1 MLVNHDAGTR
11 DVVEDR
17 LATFT
22 DHNDWDGYL
31 FPSPHTSGG
40 SISQWTIWNRFSQ
53 LANRAGLP
61 DEIGGVI
68 PAPKMGRRYWYD
80 AYSASLD
87 VVLGSL
93 DEIAAEQG
101 SASADVV
108 LQTISRIRGPGRSAG
123 SICASSWLLHS
134 NQAKSD
140 TWTPPTSVATQAL
153 LLSTRIMYCMSKAT
167 GDPERA
173 INGLMSVAQL
183 LEEPRLARL
192 YTYILREGEVTI
204 DEIVADIDTPRTT
217 AYADT
222 GTLVDLGVLTRDETQ
237 KTHTYT
243 AIPITLTANLDGD
256 TYTITPTLVE
266 AIGRSPQDQD
276 LDLLIEKHG
285 MGKLA
290 AALTYAI
297 PYVEGGMTERLAA
310 RELNLQ
316 PAFGIAVLQA
326 LREVIL
332 DMREYDPY
340 FDQIRNARDK
350 PVDEEA

>member
-1 MLVNHDAGTR
+1 MTFAAKMSDKTLTVVLTGTTEEKRRLSDAHWDTGTR
-11 DVVEDR
+11 GLEVT
-17 LATFT
+17 L
-22 DHNDWDGYL
+22 DHLRRRSQPKRYY
-31 FPSPHTSGG
+31 SGHELC
-40 SISQWTIWNRFSQ
+40 I
-53 LANRAGLP
+53 
-61 DEIGGVI
+61 
-68 PAPKMGRRYWYD
+68 
-80 AYSASLD
+80 
-87 VVLGSL
+87 VL
-93 DEIAAEQG
+93 
-101 SASADVV
+101 
-108 LQTISRIRGPGRSAG
+108 
-123 SICASSWLLHS
+123 
-134 NQAKSD
+134 
-140 TWTPPTSVATQAL
+140 
-153 LLSTRIMYCMSKAT
+153 YCMSKAT

-173 INGLMSVAQL
+173 INDLLSVAQL

-237 KTHTYT
+237 KTHTYMV
-243 AIPITLTANLDGD
+243 IPISLTANLDGD

-266 AIGRSPQDQD
+266 AIDRSPQDQDQD

-285 MGKLA
+285 VGELA

-297 PYVEGGMTERLAA
+297 RYVEGRMTDRLAA
-310 RELNLQ
+310 RDLNLQ

-326 LREVIL
+326 LREVIF